1 MSSFCRHSLTL
12 AAVVSIA
19 AGLSM
24 TTPVVAAEPIPARDV
39 VKPVAAKSP
48 TWHVSRRAVSRT
60 VWTYDRRLA
69 AARSDTACFGPWCGR
84 QYVLMLGI
92 GY

>member
-12 AAVVSIA
+12 AAVVAIA

-24 TTPVVAAEPIPARDV
+24 TSPLMAEEPVSAKGV
-39 VKPVAAKSP
+39 VKPVAARPVTS
-48 TWHVSRRAVSRT
+48 HISRRAVART
-60 VWTYDRRLA
+60 IWAYDRRLA
-69 AARSDTACFGPWCGR
+69 ANRRDVGCYGAWCGR
-84 QYVLMLGI
+84 QFVLMLGI